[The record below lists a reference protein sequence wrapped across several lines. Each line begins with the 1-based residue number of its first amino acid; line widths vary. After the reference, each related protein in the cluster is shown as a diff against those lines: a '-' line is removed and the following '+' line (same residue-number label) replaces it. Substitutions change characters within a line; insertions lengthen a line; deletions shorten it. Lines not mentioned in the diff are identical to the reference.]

1 MTVLRTPDT
10 CFEGLPD
17 FPFKPHYAEI
27 HDADLGQ
34 LRIHYVDEG
43 PRDAPVILCLHG
55 EPTWSFLYRK
65 MIPVFTA
72 AGFRV
77 VVPDLVGFGRSDK
90 PASRDDYTYAR
101 HLQWMSDWIKVTGL
115 GGMTLL
121 GQDWGGLIGLRVV
134 TDNVE
139 RFARVVV
146 ANTGLPEGS
155 SKAPKEFEDW
165 LAFSQSVPELPVGD
179 IIGGSCLE
187 PLTADII
194 AAYNAPYPD
203 ESYKA
208 GARIFPALV
217 PFSEDDPGAIDN
229 KKAWQILKD
238 FDKPFITAFSD
249 SDPITKAFEPIFQQ
263 RVAGAKGQ
271 AHTVIK
277 KAGHFLQEEKG
288 EELAQVICDFIA
300 ANPL

>member
-1 MTVLRTPDT
+1 MKVLRTPDN
-10 CFEGLPD
+10 CFENLLGYD
-17 FPFKPHYAEI
+17 FDPNYIEVDSSDGTALRVHY
-27 HDADLGQ
+27 L
-34 LRIHYVDEG
+34 DEG
-43 PRDAPVILCLHG
+43 PRDGQIVLMMHG
-55 EPTWSFLYRK
+55 EPSWCYLYRK
-65 MIPVFTA
+65 MIPLIVA
-72 AGFRV
+72 AGYRAIAV
-77 VVPDLVGFGRSDK
+77 DLVGFGRSDK
-90 PASRDDYTYAR
+90 PSEQSDYTYAT
-101 HLQWMSDWIKVTGL
+101 HVDWVNQFIRGLDLSNVTL
-115 GGMTLL
+115 MA
-121 GQDWGGLIGLRVV
+121 QDWGGLIGLRVV